1 LYDALALRR
10 IPQTK
15 GAMAMNYSAI
25 PGPGDVATW
34 PTHSA
39 GFEGDHPYKQ
49 EARDHLL
56 ACSADWQEWLAEVSR
71 AREGAAFSTILVRE
85 EDMDSVC
92 VDTLLACLLSG
103 TRAQSEAARYEL
115 QSRFLRDSADR
126 LRRLEDQLC
135 ASQQGDP
142 EPEFYD
148 DF

>member
-1 LYDALALRR
+1 
-10 IPQTK
+10 
-15 GAMAMNYSAI
+15 MNYSAI

-34 PTHSA
+34 PTHPA
-39 GFEGDHPYKQ
+39 GFEDNHPYKQ

-56 ACSADWQEWLAEVSR
+56 ACSADWQEWLAEMSR
-71 AREGAAFSTILVRE
+71 AREGAAFSTLNVRE

-148 DF
+148 DI